1 MKSVLTDDIF
11 HLLQTVGDFQIGL
24 VMRPAAPLEADRL
37 VRALSEL
44 VAALPVLGCA
54 YMPGWRRGHWEKTD
68 QADRQIL
75 TVLPAGNVDG
85 QVQDFFTHPVD
96 PYTGPQIKCLLLYGG
111 QNVLC
116 LNVSH
121 FVGDAVGVREL
132 AYSLCRAYNDPGS
145 IKPAEHDRGLG
156 ILFKTFSCRQKLG
169 ILGRTVRDMIVQSPF
184 PPSATLPAAGPG
196 HFERQYVIRHMGP
209 EITRHLKDL
218 AAGYRATSNDVL
230 MAAFLR
236 ALMPLAP
243 PGRRPAWRLVVTADL
258 RRHLPPHQ
266 QSGQVRN
273 LSGWV
278 FTSLGRDP
286 GRDLEDTCRHVSA
299 RMNRLKDGYLGLG
312 MIPLCWLAVRGLPQ
326 AVTRAGMEI
335 LFPVMLRRVAV
346 APSFTNMGRIDHRAL
361 VFDDQPVDNAF
372 LLAPIVYAPI
382 LGVGI
387 SAFEDTMTLSAG
399 FNVPGFAPTDI
410 IALLD
415 GIISEIRTA

>member
-11 HLLQTVGDFQIGL
+11 HLLQAVGDFQIGL
-24 VMRPAAPLEADRL
+24 VMRPAAPLDAARL
-37 VRALSEL
+37 DRALSGL
-44 VAALPVLGCA
+44 VAALPVLRCA
-54 YMPGWRRGHWEKTD
+54 YVPGWRRGRWEKTNHAGRQILSVMPAD
-68 QADRQIL
+68 DIDRQIE
-75 TVLPAGNVDG
+75 A
-85 QVQDFFTHPVD
+85 FFTDPVA
-96 PYTGPQIKCLLLYGG
+96 PYIGLQMKCLLLEGKH
-111 QNVLC
+111 NTLC
-116 LNVSH
+116 LNLSH
-121 FVGDAVGVREL
+121 FIADAVGVREL
-132 AYSLCRAYNDPGS
+132 AYSLCRAYNDPDS

-169 ILGRTVRDMIVQSPF
+169 ILGRTVRDMIAQSPF
-184 PPSATLPAAGPG
+184 PPSASLPAAGTGP
-196 HFERQYVIRHMGP
+196 FERQYVIRHMGS
-209 EITRHLKDL
+209 EITHHLKGL
-218 AAGYRATSNDVL
+218 AAGYQATSNDVL

-236 ALMPLAP
+236 ALMPLTP
-243 PGRRPAWRLVVTADL
+243 SGRRPAWRLVVTADL

-266 QSGQVRN
+266 RSGQVRN

-286 GRDLEDTCRHVSA
+286 GRNLEDTCRRVAA

-312 MIPLCWLAVRGLPQ
+312 MIPLCWLAVRGLPP
-326 AVTRAGMEI
+326 AVTRAGMKT
-335 LFPVMLRRVAV
+335 LSPVMLRRVAV